1 MRSDC
6 WRECWCLV
14 GEEGEC
20 DVDPN
25 KRITVKEALESE
37 FLRSIRKPE
46 MEIVTHTRMLF
57 PFEYDS
63 MNDEGEKLR
72 LRRLIYQEATQFQ

>member
-1 MRSDC
+1 MP
-6 WRECWCLV
+6 RECHA
-14 GEEGEC
+14 
-20 DVDPN
+20 DPN

-37 FLRSIRKPE
+37 FLKSIRKPE

-63 MNDEGEKLR
+63 VNDEGEKLR
-72 LRRLIYQEATQFQ
+72 LRRLIFQEATQFQ